1 MIFTSVNFDFVRRSL
16 AFAGAILALV
26 VIGFGSASAQDVMTH
41 EELMRRAR
49 GLPPLKT
56 TTNPPPQV
64 VAQPAPP
71 TASPVMRFPAA
82 PNKPTPT
89 EVAPP
94 IVRPPVIAV
103 AAKPAESSPAPAP
116 EPRKPK
122 TKPSGFSEVPPEFY
136 GTAAATKP
144 GPSSTAHSATN
155 AMAALDDK
163 HQLAI
168 GDRLSFRIVED
179 EEDPRALLITD
190 SGELEVPYLGRFPA
204 EGKTC
209 KQLAFALKKALEKDY
224 YFQATVVLAVDVLAR
239 SRGKVYL
246 VGPVRAPGPQEIPSD
261 EVLTLS
267 KAILRAGGFTDFA
280 DKKSVK
286 VTRKVGGEN
295 SEDETF
301 TVNVEEIL
309 EKGRREADL
318 QLQPG
323 DLIYVQERMI
333 RF

>member
-1 MIFTSVNFDFVRRSL
+1 MSFPALNFQLIQRAL
-16 AFAGAILALV
+16 AVVAALV
-26 VIGFGSASAQDVMTH
+26 TLLAVSPSSAVAQDVMTH

-49 GLPPLKT
+49 GLPPLKAV
-56 TTNPPPQV
+56 TNPPPSTV
-64 VAQPAPP
+64 SQPAPP
-71 TASPVMRFPAA
+71 ATSPVVRFPAA
-82 PNKPTPT
+82 PKN
-89 EVAPP
+89 PP
-94 IVRPPVIAV
+94 PEASPALVRPPVVTV
-103 AAKPAESSPAPAP
+103 AAKPVERSASPAPEARP
-116 EPRKPK
+116 AKA
-122 TKPSGFSEVPPEFY
+122 KPSVFSEVPPDFY
-136 GTAAATKP
+136 ASAPAASTAAGTAP
-144 GPSSTAHSATN
+144 HSKTN

-209 KQLAFALKKALEKDY
+209 KQLAFALKQALEKDY
-224 YFQATVVLAVDVLAR
+224 YYQATVVLAVDVLAR

-286 VTRKVGGEN
+286 VTRKTSGD
-295 SEDETF
+295 SSADETF